1 MRNSI
6 IIFLFIS
13 TGVFSQVDSFP
24 YFSNHSN
31 DISCITFS
39 PDGKY
44 IVTGSWDNTAI
55 IHKNDSTAETAEIIE
70 GFRGAVTT
78 MAFSRDGHRL
88 VIGGQGGKLA
98 FYEFNDSFFQIAT
111 EDTSYLLENT
121 QINKLI
127 YGPGMRTIFSACNNG
142 KFITLD
148 LVKNKIIPING
159 TTPISAAAVAI
170 DRRSYFIAV
179 KGSPI
184 ITQIDIFGKVLNTFE
199 GHSNDITDLLVTVDR
214 KSLIS
219 SSKDKTI
226 RVWDILNVKED
237 AIFTE
242 HTWSVTD
249 IDMDPLGLYLISGSL
264 DGTVNLYNLKE
275 KKQIAQYTLE
285 GYKINA
291 LALSPDN
298 TKIVAAAQPNGVSNP
313 AGFFAIKTGIPA
325 RKIVLPGKMDLQ
337 ALRETNKRRALKIKK
352 KKQEKASENF
362 DSKTNKTGTS
372 STPKSEVE
380 LLTKTK
386 QVTIT
391 IKDND

>member
-6 IIFLFIS
+6 IIFLFVS
-13 TGVFSQVDSFP
+13 TGAFAQVDSFP
-24 YFSNHSN
+24 YFSNHLD

-44 IVTGSWDNTAI
+44 IVTGSWDHTAI
-55 IHKNDSTAETAEIIE
+55 IHKNDSTAETAEVIE

-78 MAFSRDGHRL
+78 MAFSRDGHQL
-88 VIGGQGGKLA
+88 IIGGQDGKIS
-98 FYEFNDSFFQIAT
+98 FYEFNDSYFQIAT

-127 YGPGMRTIFSACNNG
+127 YGPGMRTIFSAGNNG
-142 KFITLD
+142 KFITFD
-148 LVKNKIIPING
+148 LVKKKMIPVNG

-170 DRRSYFIAV
+170 DRMSYFIAV
-179 KGSPI
+179 KGSPV
-184 ITQIDIFGKVLNTFE
+184 ITQFDIFGKVLNTFE

-214 KSLIS
+214 KFLIS

-226 RVWDILNVKED
+226 RIWDILNVKED

-249 IDMDPLGLYLISGSL
+249 IDMDALGQYLVSSSL

-275 KKQIAQYTLE
+275 KKPLAQYTLE

-325 RKIVLPGKMDLQ
+325 RKIVLPAKMDLQ
-337 ALRETNKRRALKIKK
+337 SLRETNKKRALKIKK
-352 KKQEKASENF
+352 RKQEKANEST
-362 DSKTNKTGTS
+362 DSKTNKTGATN
-372 STPKSEVE
+372 TPKSTVE

-391 IKDND
+391 IKDNE